1 MSQHLEH
8 EAAKEAALK
17 GFWTRHFNEL
27 APPLPQTLNLS
38 SKIAIVTG
46 SNVGLGL
53 ESARH
58 LLSCNLSHLILAVR
72 SRSKGD
78 AAAADLRRQ
87 NPGSKIEVWLLDM
100 ASYRS
105 ITDFVQRCKTLPRVD
120 IAILNAGLAVG
131 HFQRIGEQQREV
143 TLQINYLSTAFLAIQ
158 LLPLLKPTPESRE
171 PGHLTLVGSDTSYG
185 AARKLRDPMVKPLIA
200 SFDDP
205 ATFPG
210 GLDQY
215 EISKFYQAVFVAKL
229 ADEVSGNDV
238 IVNVAMPGLC
248 KGTAFVRKPDGKWYM
263 KLILDLLGKK
273 ATRGANVIANAAVAQ
288 DKKSHGGLLNEGII
302 KP

>member
-1 MSQHLEH
+1 MSQRLEDQ
-8 EAAKEAALK
+8 ASKEAQLK

-27 APPLPQTLNLS
+27 APPLPQSLDLS
-38 SKIAIVTG
+38 GKIALVTG

-58 LLSCNLSHLILAVR
+58 LLSRNLTNLILAVR
-72 SRSKGD
+72 SQGKGD
-78 AAAADLRRQ
+78 AAAEELRQ
-87 NPGSKIEVWLLDM
+87 EAPKATIEVWLLEM
-100 ASYRS
+100 TSYKS
-105 ITDFVQRCKTLPRVD
+105 ITVFVQRCKSLPRLD
-120 IAILNAGLAVG
+120 IAILNAGLAVAQ
-131 HFQRIGEQQREV
+131 FRRVGEKQRET
-143 TLQINYLSTAFLAIQ
+143 TLQINYLSTVFLAIQ
-158 LLPLLKPTPESRE
+158 LLPCLRPTSEKSE
-171 PGHLTLVGSDTSYG
+171 PGHLTIVGSDTSYG
-185 AARKLRDPMVKPLIA
+185 APRKLRDPFSKPLIGQ
-200 SFDDP
+200 FDDP

-229 ADEVSGNDV
+229 ADEIPGNDV

-263 KLILDLLGKK
+263 RLILNLLGKK
-273 ATRGANVIANAAVAQ
+273 ATRGANVIVNAAVVQ
-288 DKKSHGGLLNEGII
+288 GGDSHGGLLNEGII